1 MANTARIMGNGDVGE
16 PIKLTV
22 QADSTLKTAID
33 ALIAAETE
41 IKGLF
46 VKFDNTTN
54 YVVSLQA
61 DQEAP
66 SMYVTS
72 YRKNKADGT
81 YDLGVEVLQNCVK
94 TLPYRTGG
102 TVVLGAKV
110 RVEGSDYKY
119 VETDA
124 SATSGTVIAINTTAE
139 TVDVLFS

>member
-54 YVVSLQA
+54 YVVSPQA

-124 SATSGTVIAINTTAE
+124 GATSGTVIAINTAAE

>member
-54 YVVSLQA
+54 YVVSPQA

>member
-22 QADSTLKTAID
+22 QADATLKTAID

-72 YRKNKADGT
+72 YRENKADGT

-124 SATSGTVIAINTTAE
+124 GATSGTVIAINTAAE

>member
-22 QADSTLKTAID
+22 QADSTLKAAID

-54 YVVSLQA
+54 YVVSLQD